1 MQSNELADRTKEIVI
16 SYIESLNKGDLKA
29 ARSYVTDDYSVTV
42 PGGSYKGADMYFK
55 GAEKAQQ
62 TYGTG
67 RYDIKKV
74 FADGNDVCVLNDV
87 VWGNTTFL
95 ACGWYQLENQ
105 KIRSLT
111 LLYDPGQANSARQE
125 YGKGK

>member
-1 MQSNELADRTKEIVI
+1 MQSNELTKNAKEIVV
-16 SYIESLNKGDLKA
+16 SFIEALNNGDLKA
-29 ARSYVTDDYSVTV
+29 ARSYVTDNYSVTA
-42 PGGSYKGADMYFK
+42 PGGSYDSAEVYFK

-87 VWGNTTFL
+87 VWGNVAFL
-95 ACGWYQLENQ
+95 ACGWYHLENQ

-111 LLYDPGQANSARQE
+111 LIYDSGQANAARQDSTRN
-125 YGKGK
+125 K

>member
-1 MQSNELADRTKEIVI
+1 MQNSDLVKSAREIVV
-16 SYIESLNKGDLKA
+16 SFIECLNKGDLKS
-29 ARSYVTDDYSVTV
+29 ARSLVTDNYSVTV
-42 PGGSYKGADMYFK
+42 PGASFDGADAYFK

-74 FADGNDVCVLNDV
+74 FVEGNDVCILNDV
-87 VWGNTTFL
+87 IWGNTAFL
-95 ACGWYQLENQ
+95 ACGWYHLENQ

-111 LLYDPGQANSARQE
+111 LIYDSGQANAARQD
-125 YGKGK
+125 YGKGR